1 MTRSNKNRI
10 PAPGDPDE
18 QEIPPKV
25 APAGAPSSQ
34 EDPAAMLQFI
44 VPTEVVELPSA
55 GQFYAEGHP
64 LHGCATI
71 EIRHMTA
78 KEEDILT
85 STSLLKKGLALDKML
100 QSIIVDKKI
109 RVEDLLVGDKNALL
123 VKSRQYG
130 YGASYNTTIEC
141 PGCGESFDNT
151 FDLELIENKELE
163 TQLDKYG
170 IETTPENNFTIQ
182 LPKSQYTVEFH
193 LLTSR
198 DETNALGNAKE
209 MKSLKLLQAI
219 TVSINEQTDH
229 FFINRALSSLPILD
243 ASILKRAYAAATP
256 DVDLTQEVSCP
267 HCGEIADVGVPL
279 DAGFFWPQL

>member
-1 MTRSNKNRI
+1 MARSNKNRI
-10 PAPGDPDE
+10 PTPKDIPPEQAPGKAPENADP
-18 QEIPPKV
+18 
-25 APAGAPSSQ
+25 G
-34 EDPAAMLQFI
+34 AMLQFI
-44 VPTEVVELPSA
+44 VPTEVVELPSR
-55 GQFYAEGHP
+55 GIFYGEDHP
-64 LHGCATI
+64 LHNSPTI

-123 VKSRQYG
+123 VKSRLYG
-130 YGASYNTTIEC
+130 YGNDYSTTIEC
-141 PGCGESFDNT
+141 PSCAESFENS
-151 FDLELIENKELE
+151 FDLELIENKEIDE
-163 TQLDKYG
+163 GLDKYG
-170 IETTPENNFTIQ
+170 IETTEENTFVIE
-182 LPKSQYTVEFH
+182 LPKSHSSVEYR

-198 DETNALGNAKE
+198 DENSALGNAKE

-219 TVSINEQTDH
+219 TISINDQTDS
-229 FFINRALSSLPILD
+229 FFIKRALSSLPILD
-243 ASILKRAYAAATP
+243 AAILKRAYTASTP

-267 HCGEIADVGVPL
+267 HCGETAQMGVPL